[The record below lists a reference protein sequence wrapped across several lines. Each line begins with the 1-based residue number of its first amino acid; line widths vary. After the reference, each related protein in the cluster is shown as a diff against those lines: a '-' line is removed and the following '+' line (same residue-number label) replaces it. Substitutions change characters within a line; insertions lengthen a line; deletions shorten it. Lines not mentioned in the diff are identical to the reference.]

1 MKKYVA
7 VAKILF
13 KAQMAYR
20 FDVIMTAVSTIWRV
34 AFAWIL
40 WSAIFTDR
48 DDVGGFTLQAML
60 SYYVIN
66 SFLSTMDMS
75 GGVSMEVSERIKG
88 GTYSKFMVIPSN
100 PQLHFLSQT
109 LGASAY
115 YGIFA
120 LLAAV
125 VSAFVFRI
133 NLIFA
138 ANPAQILLA
147 VAVFLLGI
155 VFMNS
160 YQFFVGIWAFKFQ
173 DIRFLLFTFPTV
185 VQFFRGE
192 FVPLSLLPNALA
204 YSLRYFP
211 FTHIT
216 YTPTMLLTG
225 KMDLSEGLTGL
236 AVLSVWTFGM
246 IIISQLTYKKLRIK
260 YEGVGI

>member
-1 MKKYVA
+1 MRKYMA

-13 KAQMAYR
+13 KAQTAYR

-40 WSAIFTDR
+40 WGAIFTGR
-48 DDVGGFTLQAML
+48 DEVGGFTFQAML

-66 SFLSTMDMS
+66 SFWAAMDLSDS
-75 GGVSMEVSERIKG
+75 VSSEVSNRIRE
-88 GTYSKFMVIPSN
+88 GTYSKFIVIPSH

-120 LLAAV
+120 ALAAGA
-125 VSAFVFRI
+125 SALVFKV
-133 NLIFA
+133 NLLFTA
-138 ANPAQILLA
+138 DPAKILLA
-147 VAVFLLGI
+147 VTLFLLGT

-173 DIRFLLFTFPTV
+173 DINFLLYTFPAI
-185 VQFFRGE
+185 VQFFKGE
-192 FVPLSLLPNALA
+192 FVPLTLLSPGFTDAL
-204 YSLRYFP
+204 RFFP
-211 FTHIT
+211 FTHVSF
-216 YTPTMLLTG
+216 TPTMLLAG
-225 KMDLSEGLTGL
+225 RMELSDGLIGL
-236 AVLSVWTFGM
+236 AVLSAWTVGM
-246 IIISQLTYKKLRIK
+246 MAISQLTYQRLRTK

>member
-1 MKKYVA
+1 MKKYIA

-20 FDVIMTAVSTIWRV
+20 FDVIMTALSTIWRV

-40 WSAIFTDR
+40 WGTIFTSR
-48 DDVGGFTLQAML
+48 NDVGGFTLQAML

-75 GGVSMEVSERIKG
+75 GGVSGEISSRIKE
-88 GTYSKFMVIPSN
+88 GTYSKFMVIPSI
-100 PQLHFLSQT
+100 PQFNFLSQT
-109 LGASAY
+109 IGASAY
-115 YGIFA
+115 YGLFA
-120 LLAAV
+120 VLAAV
-125 VSAFVFRI
+125 MSMLVFRI
-133 NLIFA
+133 NLTVTSD
-138 ANPAQILLA
+138 PAQILLA

-173 DIRFLLFTFPTV
+173 DIRFLLYTFPTV

-192 FVPLSLLPNALA
+192 FVPLSLLPDTLA

-211 FTHIT
+211 FTHIS
-216 YTPTMLLTG
+216 YTPTLLLTG
-225 KMDLSEGLTGL
+225 RMDLSEGLIGL
-236 AVLSVWTFGM
+236 AVLGVWTVGM
-246 IIISQLTYKKLRIK
+246 VIVSQLTYKRLRIK
-260 YEGVGI
+260 YEGVGV